1 MDHKS
6 RKNSYQRTKG
16 KSKTIH
22 QYILFAEGRNTEKSY
37 FDLLKK
43 ANCKVMPVTR
53 RGHGISQC
61 VDFVDEALN
70 SWKTMPDSEK
80 EKYDKRWLVFDA
92 DGRTDFDAAIK
103 KARKLGF
110 HVAFSNMCIEY
121 WFVLHFESHSGKPIP
136 MCGDSHS
143 EAQIRMINKH
153 IDSYNKKAKEPVA
166 LYDSGSKAVKE
177 DFFDLM
183 LAINPTTKRSRIV
196 DAFERA
202 KTMHEAK
209 KQKGAEFCESVT
221 TIYELLTALGVINKT
236 KKGYR
241 LYCK

>member
-110 HVAFSNMCIEY
+110 HVAFSNLC
-121 WFVLHFESHSGKPIP
+121 F
-136 MCGDSHS
+136 
-143 EAQIRMINKH
+143 
-153 IDSYNKKAKEPVA
+153 
-166 LYDSGSKAVKE
+166 
-177 DFFDLM
+177 
-183 LAINPTTKRSRIV
+183 
-196 DAFERA
+196 
-202 KTMHEAK
+202 
-209 KQKGAEFCESVT
+209 
-221 TIYELLTALGVINKT
+221 GV
-236 KKGYR
+236 
-241 LYCK
+241 